1 MLPRVSTTSK
11 TSETFVIWHNPRCSK
26 SRQTLA
32 RLEQAG
38 VTPTVRRYLDDPPS
52 AAELRAA
59 ARRLEGGAAALIRR
73 KEAEFKSLGLADK
86 LKAGDDEAL
95 LEAMATHPRLIE
107 RPLVQRGERAV
118 LGRPPESVDA
128 LLT

>member
-1 MLPRVSTTSK
+1 MLARVSTSAD
-11 TSETFVIWHNPRCSK
+11 TFVIWHNPRCSK

-52 AAELRAA
+52 AAELRTAA
-59 ARRLEGGAAALIRR
+59 ARLEGGAAALIRR
-73 KEAEFKSLGLADK
+73 KEALFKSLGLADA
-86 LKAGDDEAL
+86 LKAGDDDAL
-95 LEAMATHPRLIE
+95 LTAMATHPRLIE

-118 LGRPPESVDA
+118 LGRPPENVDA
-128 LLT
+128 LLA